1 MHKVGYILQV
11 VCVLLLGSVLGGQQV
26 ASEDVG
32 AKLRVAATPESVR
45 ASELAIGS
53 DEAIVKMLNS
63 GVRVRVYSIPVTDT
77 FITLRKGSELLS
89 FPVDRYGMVYDAST
103 DEKVILREQDRWLLL
118 QRVRELRQ
126 SYYGKLLTWDEAE
139 VYVPRMASFALTD
152 LDTGMTFNV
161 QRRAGSSHADV
172 QPLTREDTEI
182 MKRIYNGRWSWKR
195 KAVLVRAD
203 GMVLAA
209 SMHGKPH
216 GGDGIPDNDFPG
228 HFCVHFLGS
237 TTHKTQSVDPEHQLM
252 VFKAAGKLP
261 EYVGAMNP
269 DKIVAT
275 FFKTFNLRETQ
286 AARMLFDDP
295 FNDKLDRLLANVERI
310 AATEQRREIAASAV
324 EDELALDLSQNVNML
339 AVNKKVLKLKL
350 KLLFVRESPAEPWKI
365 ESIAAIDGK
374 GRDVLEEIDD
384 ANDAREGK

>member
-1 MHKVGYILQV
+1 MRKVGYFLQV
-11 VCVLLLGSVLGGQQV
+11 VCLLGMGSVIGGHHAV
-26 ASEDVG
+26 SEDVG
-32 AKLRVAATPESVR
+32 AKLRVAATPESIR

-53 DEAIVKMLNS
+53 DDAIATMLNS
-63 GVRVRVYSIPVTDT
+63 GVRVRISTIPVTDT
-77 FITLRKGSELLS
+77 YISTTRGSERLS
-89 FPVDRYGMVYDAST
+89 LPVDRFGIVYDTNA
-103 DEKVILREQDRWLLL
+103 DEKVILREQDRSLLA
-118 QRVRELRQ
+118 QRVRQLREA
-126 SYYGKLLTWDEAE
+126 YYGKLLTWDEAE
-139 VYVPRMASFALTD
+139 AFVPRMSSFALTD

-182 MKRIYNGRWSWKR
+182 MKRIYNGKWSWKR
-195 KAVLVRAD
+195 KAILVLAD
-203 GMVLAA
+203 GHVLAA

-261 EYVGAMNP
+261 EYVGTMSP
-269 DKIVAT
+269 DKMVAT
-275 FFKTFNLRETQ
+275 FFKTFNLKETR

-295 FNDKLDRLLANVERI
+295 YNEKLGRLLANVERI
-310 AATEQRREIAASAV
+310 AATEQRREIAASAA

-350 KLLFVRESPAEPWKI
+350 KLLFARESPAEPWKI
-365 ESIAAIDGK
+365 ESIAALDGK
-374 GRDVLEEIDD
+374 GQDVLAIDAAKD
-384 ANDAREGK
+384 EK